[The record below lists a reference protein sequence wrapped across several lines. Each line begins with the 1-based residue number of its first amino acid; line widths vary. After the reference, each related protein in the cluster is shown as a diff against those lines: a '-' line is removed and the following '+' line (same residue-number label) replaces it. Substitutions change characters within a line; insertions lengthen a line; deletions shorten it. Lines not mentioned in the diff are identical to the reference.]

1 MTDPRPITFMSDY
14 GHDDE
19 FAGVCRAVI
28 AQIAPDA
35 LVVDLGH
42 GIGRQNVLHGAV
54 ALANSLPFCSPGI
67 HLAVV
72 DPGVGSD
79 RRGVAVRVAEQDRIL
94 VGPDN
99 GLLSLAIERLGG
111 AIEAVDLFSSPF
123 RLEPVS
129 STFHGR
135 DVFAPV
141 AAQLS
146 MGARL
151 EEAGAAVPTEEL
163 TALDLPEAEMS
174 GDSAVANC
182 LHIDGFGNVTLNL
195 SPELLRGWELETGAP
210 VRISAADGSFEAIWA
225 TTFADATPGDLIVFE
240 DSSGSIALAANGGSA
255 AALLDLKAL
264 DRVELSAS

>member
-14 GHDDE
+14 GSQDE

-28 AQIAPDA
+28 SQIAPEA

-67 HLAVV
+67 HLAIV
-72 DPGVGSD
+72 DPEVGGD
-79 RRGVAVRVAEQDRIL
+79 RRGVAIRLGDQDRIL

-99 GLLSLAIERLGG
+99 GLFGLAIERLGG
-111 AIEAVDLFSSPF
+111 AVEAVDLDASPF

-129 STFHGR
+129 ATFHGR
-135 DVFAPV
+135 DIFAPV

-151 EEAGAAVPTEEL
+151 EEAGEQFSPNEL
-163 TALDLPEAEMS
+163 TRIALPEPEI
-174 GDSAVANC
+174 GEDSASAHC
-182 LHIDGFGNVTLNL
+182 LHVDGFGNATLDL
-195 SPELLRGWELETGAP
+195 SPAALAEWRLEPGSPLKIEAP
-210 VRISAADGSFEAIWA
+210 DGTFEAIWA
-225 TTFADATPGDLIVFE
+225 TSFTDASPGDLLLYE
-240 DSSGSIALAANGGSA
+240 DSSGSLAIAANEGDA
-255 AALLDLKAL
+255 AALLKLEPVG
-264 DRVELSAS
+264 RIGLSPT

>member
-42 GIGRQNVLHGAV
+42 GVERQNVLHGAV

-72 DPGVGSD
+72 DPGVGTA
-79 RRGVAVRVAEQDRIL
+79 RRGVAVRLGDQDRVL

-99 GLLSLAIERLGG
+99 GLLSLAIGRLGG
-111 AIEAVDLFSSPF
+111 ATEAVDLTSSPF

-135 DVFAPV
+135 DIFAPV
-141 AAQLS
+141 AAHLS

-151 EEAGAAVPTEEL
+151 EEAGEPISPEDL
-163 TALDLPEAEMS
+163 TSMDLPEAEVS
-174 GDSAVANC
+174 PGSAIANC
-182 LHIDGFGNVTLNL
+182 LHVDGFGNVTLDLQPESIREWEL
-195 SPELLRGWELETGAP
+195 SPGSPLKIVAP
-210 VRISAADGSFEAIWA
+210 DGSFEAIWA
-225 TTFADATPGDLIVFE
+225 TTFADASPGDLLVFV
-240 DSSGSIALAANGGSA
+240 DSSGSVALAANGGNA
-255 AALLDLKAL
+255 AGLLDLKPL
-264 DRVELSAS
+264 DRVELSSF